1 MKSSNYWIK
10 EIGVTFKTIDDVI
23 KNANTLIFK
32 YGRREKNDLRV
43 IPQPVMITLENP
55 LLRFSCL
62 PEMKRFLARSV
73 AESIYSLSGMNGRD
87 FIWEFR
93 GWNDPQQKNDLR
105 YKNPLLN
112 PEIDS
117 EAIGQPLRFWNENT
131 GKVLDYSNS
140 NHLRQRSTGFIDQFQ
155 KAFSHLVNSD
165 DSFVISMRE
174 PNREGGRVHS
184 IWLRKDNSER
194 LQMMVTC
201 GEIDVTEEL
210 TVKIIP
216 SFAFIHQML
225 SEVTHIATG
234 TLTIVIAKL
243 YGRSENMNWIKE
255 LSKSEFPLVKGLNDF
270 SYPVSNLTLRDI
282 DNLIAIMQEFVGRL
296 DEKSLSRANPFEG
309 DQRVLMWSDMAE
321 VFRANKAEELGYKV
335 ESGSMFVHPQLQYIY
350 QGVTV

>member
-10 EIGVTFKTIDDVI
+10 EIDVTFKSLDDII
-23 KNANTLIFK
+23 KNANTLVLK
-32 YGRREKNDLRV
+32 YGKEDGNNLRV
-43 IPQPVMITLENP
+43 ISQPVMMTLENP
-55 LLRFSCL
+55 LLRFSCM
-62 PEMKRFLARSV
+62 PEMRKFLANSI
-73 AESIYSLSGMNGRD
+73 AESIYSLSGMNGSD
-87 FIWEFR
+87 FIQKFR
-93 GWNDPQQKNDLR
+93 GPHDIWQRSHL
-105 YKNPLLN
+105 Y
-112 PEIDS
+112 IDS
-117 EAIGQPLRFWNENT
+117 IGQPLRFWNEKT
-131 GKVLDYSNS
+131 GKILDYSNS
-140 NHLRQRSTGFIDQFQ
+140 NHLRQQGTGFVDQFQ
-155 KAFSHLVNSD
+155 KAFTHLVNSD

-174 PNREGGRVHS
+174 PNRKGGRVHS
-184 IWLRKDNSER
+184 VWLRKDNSER

-201 GEIDVTEEL
+201 GEIDVTKEL

-234 TLTIVIAKL
+234 ALTIVIARL
-243 YGRSENMNWIKE
+243 YGRSENMNLIKE
-255 LSKSEFPLVKGLNDF
+255 LSKSELPLIKGLNDF

-309 DQRVLMWSDMAE
+309 DRRVLLWSDMAE

-335 ESGSMFVHPQLQYIY
+335 ESGSLFVHPQLQYIY